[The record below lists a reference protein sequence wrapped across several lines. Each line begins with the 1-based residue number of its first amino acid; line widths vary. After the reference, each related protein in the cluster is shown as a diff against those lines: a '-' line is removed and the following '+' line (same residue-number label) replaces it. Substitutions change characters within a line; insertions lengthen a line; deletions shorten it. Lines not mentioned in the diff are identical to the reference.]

1 MDEEYSK
8 WPIELNSSLV
18 SVSMQEKQSVMCV
31 SLVNSVGPQ
40 MKDSQMVLHVS
51 TTRSSWRARTNGR
64 GDRKKKRGGSSTTT
78 LEDCV

>member
-31 SLVNSVGPQ
+31 CVSLVNSIGPQ
-40 MKDSQMVLHVS
+40 MKDSQ
-51 TTRSSWRARTNGR
+51 N
-64 GDRKKKRGGSSTTT
+64 GSSCIDHQ
-78 LEDCV
+78 E